1 MKLRELI
8 SEIETISV
16 KGSLDV
22 EICDIVTDSRKVSNG
37 SLFCCLSG
45 SRVDGHRFARD
56 ASVAGASAILCEHDL
71 SDIQGATQVI
81 VKDVRF
87 ALARISSVYFGK
99 PSEKL
104 TIVGV
109 TGTNGKT
116 TTCYLVRSILI
127 ASGEP
132 TGLMGTLGHWIGGD
146 LIRDVYTTPES
157 QQVQRNLFE
166 MIGNGER
173 CCVME
178 VSSHA
183 IALRRVDCVDFDVVA
198 FTNLSRDHLD
208 FHSSFEEYRNTKME
222 LFEIG
227 SKNHDFGDSRIAV
240 VNISDPTG
248 RMIAEKT
255 PLPCITFGFDAHA
268 DIEAEILKADWDS
281 TSVKVRY
288 QGRNCVLRS
297 HLKGRFN
304 AENMVTAYAIAKA
317 LEIDDRTI
325 AEAISEFKGVAGRME
340 TMLLKGRIAI
350 VDYAHTPDALERLL
364 KDVREMVSG
373 NLICVFGCGGDRD
386 KGKRPE
392 MGRIA
397 ASLSDLTIVTSDNPR
412 TEDPEA
418 IIRDI
423 VRGIPQKAR
432 FEVEPRRDVA
442 IRKAVR
448 LSKEG
453 DVIVVAGK
461 GHEDYQIVGTE
472 RIHFDDR
479 EVLKAAF
486 EESHV

>member
-16 KGSLDV
+16 KGNLDV
-22 EICDIVTDSRKVSNG
+22 EIFDIVTDSRKVRDG

-45 SRVDGHRFARD
+45 SRVDGHRFAKD
-56 ASVAGASAILCEHDL
+56 ASMAGASAILCEHNL
-71 SDIQGATQVI
+71 SDIQGATQVV

-104 TIVGV
+104 TVIGV

-127 ASGEP
+127 AFGKP
-132 TGLMGTLGHWIGGD
+132 TGLMGTLGHWIGAD
-146 LIRDVYTTPES
+146 LIRDVYTTPEA
-157 QQVQRNLFE
+157 QQVQRNLLE
-166 MIGNGER
+166 MVRKGEK

-183 IALRRVDCVDFDVVA
+183 IALRRVDCVDFNVVA

-208 FHSSFEEYRNTKME
+208 FHPSFEDYRNTKME

-227 SKNHDFGDSRIAV
+227 RKDHEFGDSRIAV
-240 VNISDPTG
+240 VNIADPTG
-248 RMIAEKT
+248 KMIAEKT
-255 PLPCITFGFDAHA
+255 PLACITYGFDKGA
-268 DIEAEILKADWDS
+268 DIEAEVLKADWDS
-281 TSVKVRY
+281 TSVRVRY
-288 QGRNCVLRS
+288 QGRDCILRS
-297 HLKGRFN
+297 QLKGRFN

-317 LEIDDRTI
+317 LGIDDQTI
-325 AEAISEFKGVAGRME
+325 AKAISDFRGVAGRME
-340 TMLLKGRIAI
+340 TMQIKGRIAI

-364 KDVREMVSG
+364 KDVREIVSG

-386 KGKRPE
+386 RGKRPE

-397 ASLSDLTIVTSDNPR
+397 VSLSDLTIVTSDNPR
-412 TEDPEA
+412 TEDPDA

-423 VRGIPQKAR
+423 VRGIPEKAR

-448 LSKEG
+448 LSKVG

-461 GHEDYQIVGTE
+461 GHEDYQIVGNE

-486 EESHV
+486 EESDV